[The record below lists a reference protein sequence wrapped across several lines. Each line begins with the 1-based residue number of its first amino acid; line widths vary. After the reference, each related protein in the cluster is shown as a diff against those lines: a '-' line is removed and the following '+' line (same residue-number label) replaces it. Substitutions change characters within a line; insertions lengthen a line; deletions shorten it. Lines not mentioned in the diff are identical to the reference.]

1 MKLLTFLGTTSYLT
15 TTYCWTEKEK
25 QKTTHLF
32 PVALNEWLQPDQV
45 LVFLTEEAE
54 KNINWRVL
62 SDSIEA
68 TPIRIANGASEE
80 ELWSIFNSI
89 VEQVQEGDQ
98 LTIDITHGFRSLP
111 LLGLLVSAYLKS
123 TKKANVQHLLYG
135 AFEARNKVKEE
146 TPVFELTP
154 FLSLFDWMIASD
166 QFLQTGDGSPLC
178 KLLVGDG
185 PIGNLRN
192 KVQELSEGLQLLRPN
207 MVAQSASELH
217 DCIQAAAKEIVASVP
232 PATEMLDHISSSYGR
247 FVPTDDTPKQL
258 LDAQLQ
264 MISWY
269 VDRGQWVQALSLARE
284 WLPSLLCVH
293 FGEDVMD
300 KAARED
306 MELLLNGGKVK
317 SKDKGKTLKESPLL
331 PQWQSLNTKKR
342 LSNLWGGTLNLAN
355 LRNDVLHAGFRKN
368 PKTPTD
374 IQNSI
379 NEIVSELKLIWQDFD
394 GRLS

>member
-1 MKLLTFLGTTSYLT
+1 
-15 TTYCWTEKEK
+15 
-25 QKTTHLF
+25 
-32 PVALNEWLQPDQV
+32 
-45 LVFLTEEAE
+45 
-54 KNINWRVL
+54 
-62 SDSIEA
+62 
-68 TPIRIANGASEE
+68 
-80 ELWSIFNSI
+80 
-89 VEQVQEGDQ
+89 
-98 LTIDITHGFRSLP
+98 
-111 LLGLLVSAYLKS
+111 
-123 TKKANVQHLLYG
+123 
-135 AFEARNKVKEE
+135 
-146 TPVFELTP
+146 
-154 FLSLFDWMIASD
+154 
-166 QFLQTGDGSPLC
+166 
-178 KLLVGDG
+178 
-185 PIGNLRN
+185 
-192 KVQELSEGLQLLRPN
+192 